1 MTAQPNYQ
9 RETIDLLERI
19 LDQVESIEKSVE
31 GIRDRLDDDWAALRY
46 ANAYDQADDSNSYQ

>member
-46 ANAYDQADDSNSYQ
+46 VSAYDQADGSNGYQ